1 MLSLQK
7 TVMVSLFIPSFI
19 MLGKKQF
26 LKSFCKENHYRMK
39 RKLLGGVLI
48 DGYSIKL
55 RTYIATQLME

>member
-26 LKSFCKENHYRMK
+26 LKSFCKENYW
-39 RKLLGGVLI
+39 GGV
-48 DGYSIKL
+48 D
-55 RTYIATQLME
+55 